1 MTASRKDRWVMA
13 STTHIPTTAMLEQ
26 SDAYEH
32 ELVLPRSWRRAM
44 PADTARTGGWIVI
57 DQYGHK
63 ATHDPLSGVPFTKE
77 TANQEAAASRL
88 AGIAAHAVF
97 RRAI

>member
-1 MTASRKDRWVMA
+1 
-13 STTHIPTTAMLEQ
+13 
-26 SDAYEH
+26 
-32 ELVLPRSWRRAM
+32 M
-44 PADTARTGGWIVI
+44 PANSARASGWIVI
-57 DQYGHK
+57 DQYGHE

-88 AGIAAHAVF
+88 AGRATHAVF